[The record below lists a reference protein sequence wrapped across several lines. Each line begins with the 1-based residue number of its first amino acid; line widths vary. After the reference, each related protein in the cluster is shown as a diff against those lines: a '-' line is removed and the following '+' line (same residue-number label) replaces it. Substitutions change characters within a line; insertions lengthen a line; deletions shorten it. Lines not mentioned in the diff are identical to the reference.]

1 MLDARAEGH
10 INQREEIA
18 LKNQGL
24 VRLKRLDETS
34 NMRTVCVVT
43 QRTTPKV
50 LWRTDLHQGA
60 VWFIAD
66 ARKNGATCALLRV
79 GNCSPAIKGA
89 AVDAAER
96 ALRSGT
102 VSLITACSDDRG
114 LAFLVTASSQ
124 AGVNAL
130 SSRIKWAVQDA
141 GLGVG
146 ISYADETTEPQE
158 AAVALVTDAGAAAS
172 LSNAGEIVTG
182 SKKDL
187 SVAHAIA
194 SGEIEAWYQGIH
206 NLRTMTMEGLTV
218 LPRWD
223 AGNDVSIAPS
233 YIWEMADNDGVSM
246 ELRSY
251 LFEKAVED
259 TVDFRGRGGKLHLPV
274 TVSYL
279 ESPHCS
285 EQLLHATRK
294 ADAQQLVIELVETD
308 EILTPNGSS
317 TLRLFVSLGFELSL
331 LGFGSGTNNIDRLVS
346 HNWRHVSLSPAI
358 TASPENPS
366 LYAVARNTVTLLAE
380 YGARIGISGVEEETS
395 YNHLLPYGLHSG
407 RGNQFSRIGPSRIA
421 S

>member
-1 MLDARAEGH
+1 
-10 INQREEIA
+10 
-18 LKNQGL
+18 
-24 VRLKRLDETS
+24 
-34 NMRTVCVVT
+34 MRTVCGVT
-43 QRTTPKV
+43 QRTNPKV

-60 VWFIAD
+60 VWFISD
-66 ARKNGATCALLRV
+66 ARKHGSTCALLRV

-89 AVDAAER
+89 AVEAAER

-102 VSLITACSDDRG
+102 VSLITACSDERG

-124 AGVNAL
+124 AGVTAL
-130 SSRIKWAVQDA
+130 SSRVKWAVQDA

-146 ISYADETTEPQE
+146 ISYADETSDPQE
-158 AAVALVTDAGAAAS
+158 AAVTLVTDAGAAS
-172 LSNAGEIVTG
+172 SISNAGEIVTG

-187 SVAHAIA
+187 SVAHAI
-194 SGEIEAWYQGIH
+194 SSFEIEAWYQGIH
-206 NLRTMTMEGLTV
+206 NLRTMTMEGVTV

-233 YIWEMADNDGVSM
+233 YIWEMAESDGVSS

-259 TVDFRGRGGKLHLPV
+259 TVSFREERGGKLHLPV

-279 ESPHCS
+279 ESPQCS

-294 ADAQQLVIELVETD
+294 ADAQQLVIELVETN

-317 TLRLFVSLGFELSL
+317 TLRLFASLGFELSL
-331 LGFGSGTNNIDRLVS
+331 LGFGSGTNNLDRLVT
-346 HNWRHVSLSPAI
+346 HNWRHVSLAPSI
-358 TASPENPS
+358 TAAPENPS

-380 YGARIGISGVEEETS
+380 YGARIGISGVEEDTA

-407 RGNQFSRIGPSRIA
+407 RGNQFSRIGPSRII
-421 S
+421 

>member
-1 MLDARAEGH
+1 M
-10 INQREEIA
+10 
-18 LKNQGL
+18 
-24 VRLKRLDETS
+24 
-34 NMRTVCVVT
+34 T
-43 QRTTPKV
+43 QRTIPKV

-66 ARKNGATCALLRV
+66 ARKNGATCAMLRL
-79 GNCSPAIKGA
+79 GLCSPAIKGA

-102 VSLITACSDDRG
+102 VTLITACSDDHG
-114 LAFLVTASSQ
+114 LAFLVTAGSE

-146 ISYADETTEPQE
+146 ISYADETSDLQE
-158 AAVALVTDAGAAAS
+158 AAVALITDAGAAS
-172 LSNAGEIVTG
+172 SISNAGEIITG

-187 SVAHAIA
+187 SVAHAIS

-206 NLRTMTMEGLTV
+206 NLRTMDIEGITV

-233 YIWEMADNDGVSM
+233 YIWEMAHNDGVSFD
-246 ELRSY
+246 LRSY
-251 LFEKAVED
+251 LFERAVED
-259 TVDFRGRGGKLHLPV
+259 TIAFRERGGKLHLPV

-285 EQLLHATRK
+285 EQLLQATRK
-294 ADAQQLVIELVETD
+294 AGSQQLVIELVETD
-308 EILTPNGSS
+308 EILTPTGSS
-317 TLRLFVSLGFELSL
+317 TLRLFGSLGFELSL
-331 LGFGSGTNNIDRLVS
+331 LGFGSGTNNLDRLVA
-346 HNWRHVSLSPAI
+346 HNWRHVSLAPSI
-358 TASPENPS
+358 TASPDDPS

-380 YGARIGISGVEEETS
+380 YGARIGISGVEEETT

-421 S
+421 L